1 MTCKKE
7 GARVLIEKKVQLVDT
22 QSFFIHRYKTVG
34 QCITCIL
41 VRLNQVIQ
49 MIWKKPFFFKIN

>member
-1 MTCKKE
+1 M
-7 GARVLIEKKVQLVDT
+7 QLVDT

-41 VRLNQVIQ
+41 VRLKQVIQ
-49 MIWKKPFFFKIN
+49 MIWKKPFFFQNQQTKSFFYKLYA